1 MTNNWL
7 KWFAFAQAVL
17 NPNYFLAAV
26 ELCERNLT
34 MARSSI
40 LELLAALQTEEAA
53 GAPGEGLNSS
63 LFTA

>member
-1 MTNNWL
+1 
-7 KWFAFAQAVL
+7 VL

-53 GAPGEGLNSS
+53 GAPGEGLKSS